1 MSELLWTLSLVAQ
14 KHLAQAPTVSPSL
27 DLNGVDAEMAI
38 ARQNGV
44 NLVQGMEGTPVES
57 VSPEFSAL
65 PPQVMPS
72 DTAYKMGDRSIAPA
86 NSPSML
92 EKTPKAIPPIDS
104 ADLASTYFQVPS
116 MVSSTMPFPEFLET
130 GSSPSVRPMSG
141 SQLYAQ
147 RLEALRNGQTYTRLP
162 PNSFQNVWQDTT
174 YHPQYEDWL
183 ALLKREAD
191 AMAWGQGSNRLTV
204 ILGDSLS
211 QWFPNDQLPHDRF
224 WLNQGISGDTSAGVL
239 RRLSLFDGTNPD
251 VIYVMVGINDL
262 RAGATDA
269 EVLSNLQ
276 QIMHELR
283 QRHPDAQVYVYSLL
297 PTRLPTIPN
306 ERITALNQ
314 AIAQITQ
321 RKNVA
326 YLDLQTTFA
335 DDEGNLRLD
344 LTTDGLHLS
353 RSGYA
358 MWQSALRWFQLT

>member
-27 DLNGVDAEMAI
+27 DPNGVNAEMAI
-38 ARQNGV
+38 ARQEGV
-44 NLVQGMEGTPVES
+44 DVVQGMEGTPLES
-57 VSPEFSAL
+57 AAPEFSVL
-65 PPQVMPS
+65 PVQVMS
-72 DTAYKMGDRSIAPA
+72 GDTAYKMGDRSIDPA
-86 NSPSML
+86 NLPSTI
-92 EKTPKAIPPIDS
+92 EKPAKVIPPTDS
-104 ADLASTYFQVPS
+104 ADLASTYLHVPS
-116 MVSSTMPFPEFLET
+116 IVSSAMPFPEFLDL
-130 GSSPSVRPMSG
+130 GSGTLARPMSG

-147 RLEALRNGQTYTRLP
+147 RLEALRNGQTYTRLSP
-162 PNSFQNVWQDTT
+162 DSFQDVWQDAT

-191 AMAWGQGSNRLTV
+191 AMARGQGRNRLTV

-211 QWFPNDQLPHDRF
+211 QWFPSDQLPRDRF

-251 VIYVMVGINDL
+251 VIHVMVGINDL

-276 QIMHELR
+276 QIMHDLR

-297 PTRLPTIPN
+297 PTRLPAIPN
-306 ERITALNQ
+306 DRITALNQ
-314 AIAQITQ
+314 AIAQTAQ
-321 RKNVA
+321 RENVA

-358 MWQSALRWFQLT
+358 MWRSALRWFQLA